1 MKAVV
6 YESAKNYTIKEIPT
20 PEPKAGEVLIKI
32 ELAGVCGTDLHI
44 HEGDFFSR
52 VSTYPRP

>member
-6 YESAKNYTIKEIPT
+6 YDSAKNFTVKEIPT
-20 PEPKAGEVLIKI
+20 PTPQAGEVLIKI

-44 HEGDFFSR
+44 HEGDFLAEFPYSR
-52 VSTYPRP
+52 P